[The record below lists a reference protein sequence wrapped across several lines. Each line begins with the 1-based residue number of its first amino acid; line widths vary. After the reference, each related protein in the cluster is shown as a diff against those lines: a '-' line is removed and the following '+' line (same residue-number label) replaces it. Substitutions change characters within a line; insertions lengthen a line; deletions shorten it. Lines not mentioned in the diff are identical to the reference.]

1 MLLLLLMMM
10 MILIMLLMMITT
22 MIVKFL
28 QIPGCREP
36 LRAAKP
42 LLELPPGGP
51 AHLSASWNN
60 DTMITSVTVI
70 MIIQFMMRLMRMMIL
85 TMAIIQEPCVTS
97 NIKSHRRLQSFCLKG
112 RRDLNFSGKF
122 GEIDQKSANYKC
134 FPTKKTKSNKTAN
147 KWYFHALIYDSF

>member
-1 MLLLLLMMM
+1 
-10 MILIMLLMMITT
+10 
-22 MIVKFL
+22 
-28 QIPGCREP
+28 
-36 LRAAKP
+36 
-42 LLELPPGGP
+42 
-51 AHLSASWNN
+51 
-60 DTMITSVTVI
+60 MITSVTVI
-70 MIIQFMMRLMRMMIL
+70 MIMIMIIQFVMRLMMMMMMIL

-147 KWYFHALIYDSF
+147 K